1 MWIFLYWL
9 ITAIICGFV
18 ASYVASQRGADST
31 LGFLGGLLIGPLGI
45 VVAAYMDKEA
55 DTGSL
60 APPSEDNMNLDSVS
74 YKEFLVFRY
83 GIRFNVMLQEY
94 VFNDRSYVSI
104 NEPLALAHEDY
115 AINKSKMDADYDSE
129 KYWGYFG

>member
-9 ITAIICGFV
+9 ITATICGFV
-18 ASYVASQRGADST
+18 ASYVASQRGANST
-31 LGFLGGLLIGPLGI
+31 LGFLAGLLIGPLGI

-55 DTGSL
+55 GTGSL

-74 YKEFLVFRY
+74 YKEFLVCRY
-83 GIRFNVMLQEY
+83 GIRFNIMLQEY
-94 VFNDRSYVSI
+94 VFNDTSYVSI

-115 AINKSKMDADYDSE
+115 AINKPKMDAHDEFEHYL
-129 KYWGYFG
+129 G